1 MTGVEI
7 TIGLGVVGEGVK
19 LAILALS
26 EFAIAMGFASILQDI
41 GFSVTYSKEKP
52 DEFSQMK
59 EEILKHPPLY
69 PGHKNNPSFFNYTL
83 SSNIGIYPDE
93 NLGDIYFFSEQAKEI
108 FKTSGFKISEKI
120 YNIPEPEPFP
130 NQELKDGANA
140 ESKGDSIPITESDTK
155 TNNKVDSIPITENGD
170 LKEEGINKRN
180 KKKNKGKKVNGG
192 KKANRPKRVN
202 RGKGPCGKPKL
213 HFIKFKNKKEAYEA
227 AKHAG
232 KGKPIHHPHP
242 EKGNPHFH
250 PNYNPNDCKG
260 LDEYILKNGVH
271 YEYPK

>member
-7 TIGLGVVGEGVK
+7 AIGLGVEEGVK

-26 EFAIAMGFASILQDI
+26 EFAIAMGFASILQNS
-41 GFSVTYSKEKP
+41 GFTVTYSNEKP
-52 DEFSQMK
+52 DEFSKMK

-69 PGHKNNPSFFNYTL
+69 PGHKNNPSIFNYTL
-83 SSNIGIYPDE
+83 SSNIGIYHDE

-130 NQELKDGANA
+130 IPELKDGANA
-140 ESKGDSIPITESDTK
+140 ESKADSIPIIESG
-155 TNNKVDSIPITENGD
+155 NPPISIQNTENGD
-170 LKEEGINKRN
+170 LKGEGINKRN
-180 KKKNKGKKVNGG
+180 KNKNKRKKVNKGKKVN
-192 KKANRPKRVN
+192 RPKKLN
-202 RGKGPCGKPKL
+202 RGKGPCGKPKI
-213 HFIKFKNKKEAYEA
+213 HFIMFKNKKEAYEA
-227 AKHAG
+227 AKLAG

-250 PNYNPNDCKG
+250 PNNNPNDCKG
-260 LDEYILKNGVH
+260 LDENILKNGVH